1 MKLEDRIKEKSEFNL
16 DYNKINNKIEFEKY
30 TKEESK
36 LERIFSFLTT
46 KKIAISFV
54 LAVILIVGILIV
66 PSVLNNKNNNEN
78 NQNPNIPSNN
88 VGDNNDEFNYIK
100 SYNEN
105 NILGIAAYKEFDNS
119 KVMKMSNRIIN
130 KNKLASISKLDD
142 DIVKVSYP
150 FEYIKIVSASKFSVN
165 IESIKDEFAE
175 NTIKGNCGLGA
186 LEVVYAEFDA
196 YTADGTVLLTDTL
209 ISIRGYNGYYTI
221 LANSI
226 DYIGNHTYIFSSHK
240 KLLSDEVNKD
250 FTPPI
255 LTVILEEEKDER
267 YLFFESSETELGF
280 SNFDKALAFKNTSIV
295 EKVSKNTAYT
305 MLELSRIPVI
315 SCNAEIVNIDLENKN
330 IHIKS
335 NNNLECI
342 YYDDFTEGV
351 SVNNLQIGDN
361 IIIEYDYLF
370 EGYNP
375 FYTYVNSIEFNADI

>member
-1 MKLEDRIKEKSEFNL
+1 MKLEDRIKEESEFNL

-54 LAVILIVGILIV
+54 MAVILIVGILII
-66 PSVLNNKNNNEN
+66 PSALNNKNNNEL
-78 NQNPNIPSNN
+78 NQNQNVPGDN
-88 VGDNNDEFNYIK
+88 VGTNNDFSYIK

-165 IESIKDEFAE
+165 IESIEDEYAE

-226 DYIGNHTYIFSSHK
+226 DFIGNHTYVFSSHK

-250 FTPPI
+250 FTSPI

-335 NNNLECI
+335 NNNLKCI

>member
-1 MKLEDRIKEKSEFNL
+1 MKLEDRIKEESEFNL

-36 LERIFSFLTT
+36 LERLFSFLIT

-54 LAVILIVGILIV
+54 LAVILIVGILII
-66 PSVLNNKNNNEN
+66 PSALNNKNNNEL
-78 NQNPNIPSNN
+78 NQNQNIPGDN
-88 VGDNNDEFNYIK
+88 VGTNNDFSYIK

-130 KNKLASISKLDD
+130 KSKLASVSKLDD
-142 DIVKVSYP
+142 EIIKVSYP

-165 IESIKDEFAE
+165 IESIEDEYAE

-226 DYIGNHTYIFSSHK
+226 DFIGNHTYVFSSHK

-335 NNNLECI
+335 NNNLKCI

>member
-66 PSVLNNKNNNEN
+66 PSVLNDKNNNEN
-78 NQNPNIPSNN
+78 NQNPNVPSNN
-88 VGDNNDEFNYIK
+88 VGTNNDEFNYIK

-165 IESIKDEFAE
+165 IESIEDEFAE
-175 NTIKGNCGLGA
+175 NTIKSNCGLGA

-226 DYIGNHTYIFSSHK
+226 DYIGNHTYVFSSHK

-330 IHIKS
+330 IQIKS
-335 NNNLECI
+335 NNNLKCI

>member
-54 LAVILIVGILIV
+54 LAVILIVGILII
-66 PSVLNNKNNNEN
+66 PSALNNKNNNEL
-78 NQNPNIPSNN
+78 NQNQNIPGDN
-88 VGDNNDEFNYIK
+88 VGTNNDFSYIK

-165 IESIKDEFAE
+165 IESIEDEFAE
-175 NTIKGNCGLGA
+175 NTIKSNCGLGA

-226 DYIGNHTYIFSSHK
+226 DFIGNHTYVFSSHK

-250 FTPPI
+250 YTPPI